1 MRRPINT
8 RVTLR
13 EIADSLGISVST
25 VSRALN
31 PSSRHSVTPKLTAE
45 IQRASQALG
54 YTPNAAAYSLKTN
67 RSRTIGVVIPDIA
80 DPVFPPIIR
89 GIEQGLSARNYVA
102 ILGNTDGEADAEAKT
117 IETMSARGVD
127 GFILASVTRKGP
139 AALKSIDGKP
149 VVTVIRALDGTN
161 VPSVTHDQSE
171 GVRRLLTH
179 LVSLGH
185 RDIANI
191 AGPQDISTG
200 FQRLRAFE
208 QHCKLMGI
216 RYDKSLV
223 AVSTH
228 FTENEGERCAEELSA
243 RGIPFTAV
251 ICANDRLAIGAI
263 AAFERH
269 GLSCPDDVS
278 VTGMNDM
285 PLVDRL
291 KPPLTTVRNQHF
303 QAGLDVAEM
312 IIQCLESP
320 DAPKPKNVVLP
331 VDLVVRGSTGVPS
344 KRQSPLE
351 RPSARKPAL
360 SKPRR
365 PSWLRV

>member
-1 MRRPINT
+1 MI
-8 RVTLR
+8 
-13 EIADSLGISVST
+13 
-25 VSRALN
+25 
-31 PSSRHSVTPKLTAE
+31 
-45 IQRASQALG
+45 
-54 YTPNAAAYSLKTN
+54 
-67 RSRTIGVVIPDIA
+67 IPDIA
-80 DPVFPPIIR
+80 DPIFPPIIR

-102 ILGNTDGEADAEAKT
+102 ILGNTDGEAESEART

-139 AALKSIDGKP
+139 AILRSIDGKP
-149 VVTVIRALDGTN
+149 VVTVIRAIDN
-161 VPSVTHDQSE
+161 PNISSVTHDQSE

-185 RDIANI
+185 REIANI

-200 FQRLRAFE
+200 FLRLRAFE
-208 QHCKLMGI
+208 QHCKQMGV
-216 RYDKSLV
+216 RYDKNLV
-223 AVSTH
+223 VVANRC
-228 FTENEGERCAEELSA
+228 TENEGERCAEELSA
-243 RGIPFTAV
+243 RGSPFTAV

-303 QAGLDVAEM
+303 RAGLEVAEM

-320 DAPKPKNVVLP
+320 DAPKPKNLVLP
-331 VDLVVRGSTGVPS
+331 VDLVVRGSTGVAS
-344 KRQSPLE
+344 QKQSPLE
-351 RPSARKPAL
+351 RPSPRKPAL

-365 PSWLRV
+365 PSWLRI